1 MLMSVVQIHLSP
13 PNSKP
18 TVLQLWAFW
27 FVRWPGALVQ
37 VLVCARP
44 LALRYGQAMNNQSWM
59 HGLKLGARQ
68 LWRDLRA
75 GELRLL
81 MLSVSLAVAALTA
94 VGFLADRMQSGLWRD
109 ARQLL
114 GGDAVVV
121 SDQATPPDFVQQARQ
136 WGLQTNTNVSFP
148 TMARAIASAGLDMAP
163 SSGGIVLA
171 PPPSRLVALKAVEPG
186 YPLRGRL
193 ELAGQPS
200 AAVTGIPPVGE
211 VWVDAALLEALNLQ
225 TGQMLGLGER
235 SLRIGATIKR
245 EPDRGAGFMNFAPRV
260 MMNVADL
267 ASTGL
272 VQPASRVTWR
282 MAVAGDAAAL
292 GRFLPWAQ
300 AEADKPEVRGVKI
313 ESLDSGRPEMRQ
325 TLDRASQFLNLV
337 ALLAAL
343 LCAVAVAL
351 AARSFAERQLDAC
364 ALLRVLGQ
372 SQRTLTLSYGVEF
385 LGAGLVAS
393 VLGVLVGYGV
403 HLGFVHLLAG
413 LVDANLP
420 GATWQ
425 PALMGLAMG
434 LTLLV
439 AFGLPPVLQ
448 LAKVPPLRVIRRDLG
463 GLQVRSGL
471 VLVMGLLGFAA
482 TLLMVSRNLTLGL
495 ITVGGFALALLVFA
509 GLAAAALSLL
519 RRAVPDE
526 AAPRWLR
533 LATRQVAARP
543 VFAVVQVSALSVGLL
558 ALALLVLL
566 RTDLIA
572 SWRQATP
579 VNAPDRFVINVQPEQ
594 AADFLQH
601 LQKAG
606 VQSPDWFP
614 MIRGRL
620 VAINGR
626 AVGPQD
632 IEGDRGKRLIDREIN
647 LSHTAQLPMHNPLVA
662 GQWQAEEADGV
673 SVEQGIAEALG
684 LKLGDRLGFDMAGQT
699 HEARITSL
707 RKVDWASMRAN
718 FFMLFP
724 VSKMP
729 DLPLTYMAA
738 FRSPEGVPG
747 FENALV
753 NAFPNITSVDMR
765 STLAQVQ
772 RVMDQVIRAVEFL
785 FAFTLAAGL
794 MVLLA
799 AVGASRQARERE
811 YAIMRA
817 LGAGRSLLAR
827 VQRTELLGI
836 GWLAGFMSSA
846 MALVVGWAL
855 ARYAFEFT
863 WQPPL
868 WAPLAGGLA
877 GALLA
882 WGAGSLS
889 LAGVLRQPV
898 VQTLRQAAQ

>member
-1 MLMSVVQIHLSP
+1 
-13 PNSKP
+13 
-18 TVLQLWAFW
+18 
-27 FVRWPGALVQ
+27 
-37 VLVCARP
+37 
-44 LALRYGQAMNNQSWM
+44 MNKQGWM
-59 HGLKLGARQ
+59 HGLRLGGRN

-81 MLSVSLAVAALTA
+81 MLSVALAVAALTA

-121 SDQATPPDFVQQARQ
+121 SDQSTPAAFVQKAQSL
-136 WGLQTNTNVSFP
+136 GLQTNTNVSFP
-148 TMARAIASAGLDMAP
+148 TMARAMAEQ
-163 SSGGIVLA
+163 GGA
-171 PPPSRLVALKAVEPG
+171 SRLVALKSVEPG
-186 YPLRGRL
+186 YPLRGKL
-193 ELAGQPS
+193 LVASGVGQP
-200 AAVTGIPPVGE
+200 AATGVQPAIPPVGE
-211 VWVDAALLEALNLQ
+211 VWVDPALLDNLGLK

-235 SLRIGATIKR
+235 SFQITAIIER
-245 EPDRGAGFMNFAPRV
+245 EPDRGAGFMTFAPRV
-260 MMNVADL
+260 MMNAADL

-272 VQPASRVTWR
+272 VQPASRITWR
-282 MAVAGDAAAL
+282 MAVAGDAAAAE
-292 GRFLPWAQ
+292 RFVQWAR
-300 AEADKPEVRGVKI
+300 PEVELAHVRGVQI

-372 SQRTLTLSYGVEF
+372 SQRTLTLSYGLEF
-385 LGAGLVAS
+385 LGAGLLAS
-393 VLGVLVGYGV
+393 ALGVLTGYAV
-403 HLGFVHLLAG
+403 HLGFVVLLAG
-413 LVDANLP
+413 LVDAQLP
-420 GATWQ
+420 AATIQ
-425 PALMGLAMG
+425 PALMGMAMG

-448 LAKVPPLRVIRRDLG
+448 LAQVPPLRVIRRDLG
-463 GLQVRSGL
+463 SVQVRSWL
-471 VLVMGLLGFAA
+471 VLVMGLVGFAL
-482 TLLMVSRNLTLGL
+482 TLLMVSRSLTLGL
-495 ITVGGFALALLVFA
+495 ITVGGFAVALLVFA
-509 GLAAAALSLL
+509 GLAAAALWLL
-519 RRAVPDE
+519 RRAVPGE
-526 AAPRWLR
+526 KSPSWLR

-579 VNAPDRFVINVQPEQ
+579 ANAPDRFVINVQPEQ
-594 AADFLQH
+594 ATDFLAS
-601 LQKAG
+601 LNKAG

-626 AVGPQD
+626 EVSPADFEV
-632 IEGDRGKRLIDREIN
+632 DRAKRLIDREIN
-647 LSHTAQLPMHNPLVA
+647 LSHSATLPAHNPLTA
-662 GQWQAEEADGV
+662 GRWVPEEADGV
-673 SVEQGIAEALG
+673 SVEQGIADTLG
-684 LKLGDRLGFDMAGQT
+684 LKLGDQLRFDIAGQSR
-699 HEARITSL
+699 EARVTSL
-707 RKVDWASMRAN
+707 RKVDWTSMRAN
-718 FFMLFP
+718 FFMMFP
-724 VSKMP
+724 VSQMP
-729 DLPLTYMAA
+729 DLPMTYMAA
-738 FRSPEGVPG
+738 FRSPQGLAG
-747 FENALV
+747 FDNDLV
-753 NAFPNITSVDMR
+753 NQFPNITSVDMR

-772 RVMDQVIRAVEFL
+772 RVMDQVIRAVEYL

-817 LGAGRSLLAR
+817 LGAGRALLAQ
-827 VQRTELLGI
+827 VQRTELVGL
-836 GWLAGFMSSA
+836 GWLAGFMASS
-846 MALVVGWAL
+846 MALLVGWAL
-855 ARYAFEFT
+855 ARFAFEFA

-868 WAPLAGGLA
+868 WAPLAGGAL

-882 WGAGSLS
+882 WAAGSLS
-889 LAGVLRQPV
+889 LSGVLRQPV
-898 VQTLRQAAQ
+898 MQTLRQAAE

>member
-1 MLMSVVQIHLSP
+1 
-13 PNSKP
+13 
-18 TVLQLWAFW
+18 
-27 FVRWPGALVQ
+27 
-37 VLVCARP
+37 
-44 LALRYGQAMNNQSWM
+44 MNKQGWM
-59 HGLKLGARQ
+59 HGLRLGARN

-81 MLSVSLAVAALTA
+81 MVSVALAVAALTA

-121 SDQATPPDFVQQARQ
+121 SDQSTPAAFVQKAQSL
-136 WGLQTNTNVSFP
+136 GLQTNTNVSFP
-148 TMARAIASAGLDMAP
+148 TMARAMAEQ
-163 SSGGIVLA
+163 GGA
-171 PPPSRLVALKAVEPG
+171 SRLVALKSVEPG
-186 YPLRGRL
+186 YPLRGKL
-193 ELAGQPS
+193 LVVPDVGQPAATGVQS
-200 AAVTGIPPVGE
+200 AIPPVGE
-211 VWVDAALLEALNLQ
+211 VWVDPALLDNLGLK

-235 SLRIGATIKR
+235 SFRISAVIER
-245 EPDRGAGFMNFAPRV
+245 EPDRGAGFMTFAPRV
-260 MMNVADL
+260 MMNAADL

-272 VQPASRVTWR
+272 VQPASRITWR
-282 MAVAGDAAAL
+282 MAVAGDAAAAE
-292 GRFLPWAQ
+292 RFVQWAR
-300 AEADKPEVRGVKI
+300 PEVELAHVRGVQI

-372 SQRTLTLSYGVEF
+372 SQRTLTLSYGLEF
-385 LGAGLVAS
+385 LGAGLLAS
-393 VLGVLVGYGV
+393 AVGVLTGYAV
-403 HLGFVHLLAG
+403 HLGFVVLLAG
-413 LVDANLP
+413 LVDAQLP
-420 GATWQ
+420 AATLQ
-425 PALMGLAMG
+425 PALMGMAMG

-448 LAKVPPLRVIRRDLG
+448 LAQVPPLRVIRRDLG
-463 GLQVRSGL
+463 SVQVRSWL
-471 VLVMGLLGFAA
+471 VLVMGLVGFAL

-495 ITVGGFALALLVFA
+495 ITVGGFAVALLVFA
-509 GLAAAALSLL
+509 GLAAVALWLL
-519 RRAVPDE
+519 RRAIPGE
-526 AAPRWLR
+526 KSPSWLR

-579 VNAPDRFVINVQPEQ
+579 ANAPDRFVINVQPEQ
-594 AADFLQH
+594 ATDFLAS
-601 LQKAG
+601 LNKAG

-626 AVGPQD
+626 EVSPTD
-632 IEGDRGKRLIDREIN
+632 FEVDRAKRLIDREIN
-647 LSHTAQLPMHNPLVA
+647 LSHSATLPAHNPLTA
-662 GQWQAEEADGV
+662 GRWVPEEADGV
-673 SVEQGIAEALG
+673 SVEQGIADTLG
-684 LKLGDRLGFDMAGQT
+684 LKLGDQLRFDIAGQSR
-699 HEARITSL
+699 EARVTSL
-707 RKVDWASMRAN
+707 RKVDWTSMRAN
-718 FFMLFP
+718 FFMMFP
-724 VSKMP
+724 VSQMP
-729 DLPLTYMAA
+729 DLPMTYMAA
-738 FRSPEGVPG
+738 FRSPQGLAG
-747 FENALV
+747 FDNALV
-753 NAFPNITSVDMR
+753 NQFPNITSVDMR

-772 RVMDQVIRAVEFL
+772 RVMDQVIRAVEYL

-817 LGAGRSLLAR
+817 LGAGRALLAQ
-827 VQRTELLGI
+827 VQRTELLGL
-836 GWLAGFMSSA
+836 GWLAGFMASS

-855 ARYAFEFT
+855 ARFAFEFA

-868 WAPLAGGLA
+868 WAPLAGGAL

-882 WGAGSLS
+882 WTAGSLS
-889 LAGVLRQPV
+889 LSGVLRQPV
-898 VQTLRQAAQ
+898 MQTLRQAGE

>member
-1 MLMSVVQIHLSP
+1 
-13 PNSKP
+13 
-18 TVLQLWAFW
+18 
-27 FVRWPGALVQ
+27 
-37 VLVCARP
+37 
-44 LALRYGQAMNNQSWM
+44 MNNQSWM

-81 MLSVSLAVAALTA
+81 MVSVALAVAALTA

-121 SDQATPPDFVQQARQ
+121 SDQRTPEAFAQKAREA
-136 WGLQTNTNVSFP
+136 GLQSNTNVSFP
-148 TMARAIASAGLDMAP
+148 TMARAMSAPDAASPTDSPAATSP
-163 SSGGIVLA
+163 A
-171 PPPSRLVALKAVEPG
+171 TPPATRLVALKAVEPG

-193 ELAGQPS
+193 EIAGQS
-200 AAVTGIPPVGE
+200 ATSIPPEGE
-211 VWVDAALLEALNLQ
+211 VWVDAALLDALNVQ
-225 TGQMLGLGER
+225 VGQMLGLGER
-235 SLRIGATIKR
+235 SLRIGATITR
-245 EPDRGAGFMNFAPRV
+245 EPDRGAGFMGFAPRV
-260 MMNVADL
+260 MINMADL

-272 VQPASRVTWR
+272 VQPASRVSWR
-282 MAVAGDAAAL
+282 MAVAGSDEAV

-300 AEADKPEVRGVKI
+300 AEADKPEVRGVKV

-372 SQRTLTLSYGVEF
+372 SQRTLTLSYGLEF

-393 VLGVLVGYGV
+393 VLGVLAGYGV
-403 HLGFVHLLAG
+403 HLGFVQLLAG

-420 GATWQ
+420 GATLQ

-448 LAKVPPLRVIRRDLG
+448 LAQVPPLRVIRRDLG
-463 GLQVRSGL
+463 SVQVRSGL
-471 VLVMGLLGFAA
+471 VLVMGLLGFAV
-482 TLLMVSRNLTLGL
+482 TLLMVSRSLTLGL
-495 ITVGGFALALLVFA
+495 ITVGGFAVALLVFA
-509 GLAAAALSLL
+509 GLAAAALFLL

-526 AAPRWLR
+526 SAPRWLR

-594 AADFLQH
+594 AQDFLAH
-601 LQKAG
+601 LNQAG

-626 AVGPQD
+626 AIGPD
-632 IEGDRGKRLIDREIN
+632 DLEADRGKRLLDREIN
-647 LSHTAQLPMHNPLVA
+647 LSHSAVLPDHNPLVA
-662 GQWQAEEADGV
+662 GRWLAEEADGV
-673 SVEQGIAEALG
+673 SVEEGIAEALG
-684 LKLGDRLGFDMAGQT
+684 LKLGDRLGFDIAGQP
-699 HEARITSL
+699 HEARVTSL

-724 VSKMP
+724 VSQMP
-729 DLPLTYMAA
+729 ELPMTYMAA
-738 FRSPEGVPG
+738 FRSPQGVPG
-747 FENALV
+747 FENAMV

-817 LGAGRSLLAR
+817 LGAGRSLLAQ

-836 GWLAGFMSSA
+836 GWLAGFMASA

-855 ARYAFEFT
+855 ARYAFEFA

>member
-1 MLMSVVQIHLSP
+1 
-13 PNSKP
+13 
-18 TVLQLWAFW
+18 
-27 FVRWPGALVQ
+27 
-37 VLVCARP
+37 
-44 LALRYGQAMNNQSWM
+44 M
-59 HGLKLGARQ
+59 HGLRLGGRN

-121 SDQATPPDFVQQARQ
+121 SDQNTPAAFVQQAHSL
-136 WGLQTNTNVSFP
+136 GLQTNTNVSFP
-148 TMARAIASAGLDMAP
+148 TMARAMAEQ
-163 SSGGIVLA
+163 GGA
-171 PPPSRLVALKAVEPG
+171 SRLVALKAVEPG
-186 YPLRGRL
+186 YPLRGQL
-193 ELAGQPS
+193 LLAKSAAKPS
-200 AAVTGIPPVGE
+200 AIPPAGE
-211 VWVDAALLEALNLQ
+211 VWVDPALLDNLQLQ
-225 TGQMLGLGER
+225 TGQWLALGDR
-235 SLRIGATIKR
+235 RFRISAVIER
-245 EPDRGAGFMNFAPRV
+245 EPDRGAGFMTFAPRV
-260 MMNVADL
+260 MMNAADL

-282 MAVAGDAAAL
+282 MAVAGDAAAAE
-292 GRFLPWAQ
+292 RFVQWA
-300 AEADKPEVRGVKI
+300 KPEVERSHVRGVQI

-372 SQRTLTLSYGVEF
+372 SQRTLTLSYGLEF
-385 LGAGLVAS
+385 LGAGLLAS
-393 VLGVLVGYGV
+393 AVGVLAGYAV
-403 HLGFVHLLAG
+403 HLGFVVLLAG
-413 LVDANLP
+413 LVDAQLP
-420 GATWQ
+420 AATAQ
-425 PALMGLAMG
+425 PALMGMAMG

-448 LAKVPPLRVIRRDLG
+448 LAQVPPLRVIRRDLG

-471 VLVMGLLGFAA
+471 VLFMGLVGFAL

-495 ITVGGFALALLVFA
+495 ITVGGFAFALLVFA
-509 GLAAAALSLL
+509 GLAAAALWLL
-519 RRAVPDE
+519 RRTVPGE
-526 AAPRWLR
+526 QAPRWLR

-579 VNAPDRFVINVQPEQ
+579 ANAPDRFVINVQPEQ
-594 AADFLQH
+594 ASDFLAS
-601 LQKAG
+601 LNKAG

-626 AVGPQD
+626 EVGPND
-632 IEGDRGKRLIDREIN
+632 FEADRAKRLIDREIN
-647 LSHTAQLPMHNPLVA
+647 LSHSATLPAHNPLTA
-662 GQWQAEEADGV
+662 GQWVPEEADGV
-673 SVEQGIAEALG
+673 SVEQGIADTLG
-684 LKLGDRLGFDMAGQT
+684 LKLGDQLRFDIAGQPR
-699 HEARITSL
+699 EARITSL
-707 RKVDWASMRAN
+707 RKVDWTSMRAN
-718 FFMLFP
+718 FFMMFP
-724 VSKMP
+724 VSQMP
-729 DLPLTYMAA
+729 DLPMTYMAA
-738 FRSPEGVPG
+738 FRSPASAAG
-747 FENALV
+747 FDNALV
-753 NAFPNITSVDMR
+753 NQFPNITSVDMR

-772 RVMDQVIRAVEFL
+772 RVMDQVIRAVEYL

-817 LGAGRSLLAR
+817 LGAGRSLLAQ
-827 VQRTELLGI
+827 VQRTELLGL
-836 GWLAGFMSSA
+836 GWLAGFMASS

-855 ARYAFEFT
+855 ARFAFEFA

-868 WAPLAGGLA
+868 WAPLAGGAL

-882 WGAGSLS
+882 WTAGSLS
-889 LAGVLRQPV
+889 LSGVLRQPV
-898 VQTLRQAAQ
+898 MQTLRQAAE

>member
-1 MLMSVVQIHLSP
+1 
-13 PNSKP
+13 
-18 TVLQLWAFW
+18 
-27 FVRWPGALVQ
+27 
-37 VLVCARP
+37 
-44 LALRYGQAMNNQSWM
+44 MNQQGWM
-59 HGLKLGARQ
+59 HGLRLGGRN

-81 MLSVSLAVAALTA
+81 MISVSLAVAALTA
-94 VGFLADRMQSGLWRD
+94 VGFLADRMQTGLWRD

-121 SDQATPPDFVQQARQ
+121 SDQNTPPNLVQQARQ
-136 WGLQTNTNVSFP
+136 MGLQTNTNITFP
-148 TMARAIASAGLDMAP
+148 TMARAMSEQ
-163 SSGGIVLA
+163 GGA
-171 PPPSRLVALKAVEPG
+171 SRLVALKAVEPG
-186 YPLRGRL
+186 YPLRGQL
-193 ELAGQPS
+193 QVVPQP
-200 AAVTGIPPVGE
+200 AAASIPPSGQ
-211 VWVDAALLEALNLQ
+211 VWVDPALLDNLKLQ
-225 TGQMLGLGER
+225 AGQMLGLGDR
-235 SLRIGATIKR
+235 SFRITATIER
-245 EPDRGAGFMNFAPRV
+245 EPDRGAGFMTFAPRV
-260 MMNVADL
+260 MINAADL
-267 ASTGL
+267 PSTGL

-282 MAVAGDAAAL
+282 MAVAGDTAAAE
-292 GRFLPWAQ
+292 RFVQWA
-300 AEADKPEVRGVKI
+300 KPEVEQSHVRGVQI

-325 TLDRASQFLNLV
+325 TLDRAAQFLNLV

-372 SQRTLTLSYGVEF
+372 SQRTLTLSYGLEF
-385 LGAGLVAS
+385 LGASLLAS
-393 VLGVLVGYGV
+393 AVGVLAGYAV
-403 HLGFVHLLAG
+403 HLGFVVLLAG
-413 LVDANLP
+413 LVDAQLP
-420 GATWQ
+420 AATMQ
-425 PALMGLAMG
+425 PALMGMAMG

-448 LAKVPPLRVIRRDLG
+448 LAQVPPLRVIRRDLG

-471 VLVMGLLGFAA
+471 VLAMGLVGFAL

-495 ITVGGFALALLVFA
+495 ITVGGFAVALLVFA
-509 GLAAAALSLL
+509 GLAAAALWLL
-519 RRAVPDE
+519 RRTVPGE
-526 AAPRWLR
+526 QAPRWLR

-579 VNAPDRFVINVQPEQ
+579 AHAPDRFVINVQPEQ
-594 AADFLQH
+594 ATDFLAS
-601 LQKAG
+601 LNKAG

-626 AVGPQD
+626 EVGPTD
-632 IEGDRGKRLIDREIN
+632 FEADRAKRLIDREIN
-647 LSHTAQLPMHNPLVA
+647 LSHSATLPAHNPLTA
-662 GQWQAEEADGV
+662 GRWVPEEADGL
-673 SVEQGIAEALG
+673 SVEQGIADTLG
-684 LKLGDRLGFDMAGQT
+684 LKLGDQLRFDIAGQPR
-699 HEARITSL
+699 EARITSL
-707 RKVDWASMRAN
+707 RKVDWTSMRAN
-718 FFMLFP
+718 FFMMFP
-724 VSKMP
+724 VSQMP
-729 DLPLTYMAA
+729 DLPMTYMAA
-738 FRSPEGVPG
+738 FRSPQSAAG
-747 FENALV
+747 FDNALV
-753 NAFPNITSVDMR
+753 NQFPNITSVDMR

-772 RVMDQVIRAVEFL
+772 RVMDQVIRAVEYL

-817 LGAGRSLLAR
+817 LGAGRALLAQ
-827 VQRTELLGI
+827 VQRTELLGL
-836 GWLAGFMSSA
+836 GWLAGFMASS
-846 MALVVGWAL
+846 MALAVGWAL
-855 ARYAFEFT
+855 ARYAFEFA

-868 WAPLAGGLA
+868 WAPLAGGAL

-882 WGAGSLS
+882 WAAGSLS
-889 LAGVLRQPV
+889 LSGVLRQPV
-898 VQTLRQAAQ
+898 MQTLRQAAE

>member
-1 MLMSVVQIHLSP
+1 
-13 PNSKP
+13 
-18 TVLQLWAFW
+18 
-27 FVRWPGALVQ
+27 
-37 VLVCARP
+37 
-44 LALRYGQAMNNQSWM
+44 M

-81 MLSVSLAVAALTA
+81 MVSVALAVAALTA

-121 SDQATPPDFVQQARQ
+121 SDQRTPAAFAQKAQEA
-136 WGLQTNTNVSFP
+136 GLQSNTNVSFP
-148 TMARAIASAGLDMAP
+148 TMARAMATAGEQVAASAAA
-163 SSGGIVLA
+163 SASGIGTLI
-171 PPPSRLVALKAVEPG
+171 PPATRLVALKAVEPG

-193 ELAGQPS
+193 EISGQS
-200 AAVTGIPPVGE
+200 AASIPPLGE
-211 VWVDAALLEALNLQ
+211 VWVDAALLEALNVQ
-225 TGQMLGLGER
+225 VGQMLGLGER
-235 SLRIGATIKR
+235 SLRIGATITR
-245 EPDRGAGFMNFAPRV
+245 EPDRGAGFMGFAPRV
-260 MMNVADL
+260 MMNMADL

-272 VQPASRVTWR
+272 VQPASRVSWR
-282 MAVAGDAAAL
+282 MAVAGSDAAV
-292 GRFLPWAQ
+292 GQFLPWAQ
-300 AEADKPEVRGVKI
+300 AEADKPDVRGVKV

-372 SQRTLTLSYGVEF
+372 SQRTLTLSYGMEF

-393 VLGVLVGYGV
+393 VLGVLAGYGV
-403 HLGFVHLLAG
+403 HLGFVQLLAG

-420 GATWQ
+420 AATPK

-463 GLQVRSGL
+463 SVQVRSGL
-471 VLVMGLLGFAA
+471 VLIMGLLGFAV

-495 ITVGGFALALLVFA
+495 ITVGGFAVALLVFA
-509 GLAAAALSLL
+509 ALAAAALFLL
-519 RRAVPDE
+519 RRVVPDE
-526 AAPRWLR
+526 SAPRWLR

-594 AADFLQH
+594 AQDFLAH
-601 LQKAG
+601 LKTAG

-626 AVGPQD
+626 VIGPD
-632 IEGDRGKRLIDREIN
+632 DLIADRGKRLLDREIN
-647 LSHTAQLPMHNPLVA
+647 LSHSAVLPGHNPLVA
-662 GQWQAEEADGV
+662 GRWMAEEADGV
-673 SVEQGIAEALG
+673 SVEVDIAEALG
-684 LKLGDRLGFDMAGQT
+684 LKLGDRLGFDIAGQP
-699 HEARITSL
+699 HEARVTSI

-724 VSKMP
+724 VSQMP
-729 DLPLTYMAA
+729 DLPMTYMAA
-738 FRSPEGVPG
+738 FRSPEGAPG
-747 FENALV
+747 FENAMV

-817 LGAGRSLLAR
+817 LGAGRNLLAQ

-855 ARYAFEFT
+855 ARYAFEFA

>member
-1 MLMSVVQIHLSP
+1 
-13 PNSKP
+13 
-18 TVLQLWAFW
+18 
-27 FVRWPGALVQ
+27 
-37 VLVCARP
+37 
-44 LALRYGQAMNNQSWM
+44 MNQQGWM
-59 HGLKLGARQ
+59 HGLRLGGRN

-81 MLSVSLAVAALTA
+81 MISVSLAVAALTA
-94 VGFLADRMQSGLWRD
+94 VGFLADRMQTGLWRD

-121 SDQATPPDFVQQARQ
+121 SDQNTPPNFVQQARQ
-136 WGLQTNTNVSFP
+136 MGLQTNTNITFP
-148 TMARAIASAGLDMAP
+148 TMARAMSEQ
-163 SSGGIVLA
+163 GGA
-171 PPPSRLVALKAVEPG
+171 SRLVALKAVEPG
-186 YPLRGRL
+186 YPLRGQL
-193 ELAGQPS
+193 QVVPQP
-200 AAVTGIPPVGE
+200 AAASIPPSGQ
-211 VWVDAALLEALNLQ
+211 VWVDPALLDNLNLQ
-225 TGQMLGLGER
+225 AGQMLGLGDR
-235 SLRIGATIKR
+235 SFRITATIER
-245 EPDRGAGFMNFAPRV
+245 EPDRGAGFMTFAPRV
-260 MMNVADL
+260 MINAADL
-267 ASTGL
+267 PSTGL

-282 MAVAGDAAAL
+282 MAVAGDTAAAE
-292 GRFLPWAQ
+292 RFVQWA
-300 AEADKPEVRGVKI
+300 KPEVEQSHVRGVQI

-325 TLDRASQFLNLV
+325 TLDRAAQFLNLV

-372 SQRTLTLSYGVEF
+372 SQRTLTLSYGLEF
-385 LGAGLVAS
+385 LGAGLLASAVGVA
-393 VLGVLVGYGV
+393 VGYGV
-403 HLGFVHLLAG
+403 HLGFVLLLAG
-413 LVDANLP
+413 LIDAQLP
-420 GATWQ
+420 PATLQ
-425 PALMGLAMG
+425 PALMGLGMG

-463 GLQVRSGL
+463 SVQVRSWL
-471 VLVMGLLGFAA
+471 VLVMGLLGFAL

-495 ITVGGFALALLVFA
+495 ITVGGFAFALLVFA
-509 GLAAAALSLL
+509 GLAAAALWLL
-519 RRAVPDE
+519 RRTVPGE
-526 AAPRWLR
+526 QAPRWLR

-579 VNAPDRFVINVQPEQ
+579 ANAPDRFVINVQPEQ
-594 AADFLQH
+594 ATDFLAS
-601 LQKAG
+601 LNKAG

-626 AVGPQD
+626 EVGPTD
-632 IEGDRGKRLIDREIN
+632 FEADRAKRLIDREIN
-647 LSHTAQLPMHNPLVA
+647 LSHSSTLPTHNPLTA
-662 GQWQAEEADGV
+662 GRWVPEEADGL
-673 SVEQGIAEALG
+673 SVEQRIADTLG
-684 LKLGDRLGFDMAGQT
+684 LKLGDQLRFDIAGQT
-699 HEARITSL
+699 REARITSL
-707 RKVDWASMRAN
+707 RKVDWTSMRAN
-718 FFMLFP
+718 FFMMFP
-724 VSKMP
+724 VSQMP
-729 DLPLTYMAA
+729 DLPMTYMAA
-738 FRSPEGVPG
+738 FRSPQSAAG
-747 FENALV
+747 FDNALV
-753 NAFPNITSVDMR
+753 NQFPNITSVDMR

-772 RVMDQVIRAVEFL
+772 RVMDQVIRAVEYL

-817 LGAGRSLLAR
+817 LGAGRALLAQ
-827 VQRTELLGI
+827 VQRTELLGL
-836 GWLAGFMSSA
+836 GWLAGFMASS
-846 MALVVGWAL
+846 MALAVGWAL
-855 ARYAFEFT
+855 ARYAFEFS

-868 WAPLAGGLA
+868 WAPLAGGAL

-882 WGAGSLS
+882 WAAGSLS
-889 LAGVLRQPV
+889 LSGVLRQPV
-898 VQTLRQAAQ
+898 MQTLRQAAE

>member
-1 MLMSVVQIHLSP
+1 
-13 PNSKP
+13 
-18 TVLQLWAFW
+18 
-27 FVRWPGALVQ
+27 
-37 VLVCARP
+37 
-44 LALRYGQAMNNQSWM
+44 MNQQGWM
-59 HGLKLGARQ
+59 HGLRLGGRN

-81 MLSVSLAVAALTA
+81 MISVSLAVAALTA
-94 VGFLADRMQSGLWRD
+94 VGFLADRMQTGLWRD

-121 SDQATPPDFVQQARQ
+121 SDQNTPPNFVQQARQ
-136 WGLQTNTNVSFP
+136 MGLQTNTNITFP
-148 TMARAIASAGLDMAP
+148 TMARAMSEQ
-163 SSGGIVLA
+163 GGA
-171 PPPSRLVALKAVEPG
+171 SRLVALKAVEPG
-186 YPLRGRL
+186 YPLRGQL
-193 ELAGQPS
+193 QVSPQP
-200 AAVTGIPPVGE
+200 AAASIPPSGQ
-211 VWVDAALLEALNLQ
+211 VWVDPALLDNLKLQ
-225 TGQMLGLGER
+225 AGQMLGLGDR
-235 SLRIGATIKR
+235 SFRITATIER
-245 EPDRGAGFMNFAPRV
+245 EPDRGAGFMTFAPRV
-260 MMNVADL
+260 MINAADL
-267 ASTGL
+267 PSTGL

-282 MAVAGDAAAL
+282 MAVAGDTAAAE
-292 GRFLPWAQ
+292 RFVQWA
-300 AEADKPEVRGVKI
+300 KPEVEQSHVRGVQI

-325 TLDRASQFLNLV
+325 TLDRAAQFLNLV

-372 SQRTLTLSYGVEF
+372 SQRTLTLSYGLEF
-385 LGAGLVAS
+385 LGAGLLASAVGVA
-393 VLGVLVGYGV
+393 VGYGV
-403 HLGFVHLLAG
+403 HLGFVLLLAG
-413 LVDANLP
+413 LIDAQLP
-420 GATWQ
+420 PATLQ
-425 PALMGLAMG
+425 PALMGLGMG

-471 VLVMGLLGFAA
+471 VLAMGLVGFAL

-495 ITVGGFALALLVFA
+495 ITVGGFAVALLVFA
-509 GLAAAALSLL
+509 GLAAAALWLL
-519 RRAVPDE
+519 RRTVPGE
-526 AAPRWLR
+526 QAPGWLR

-579 VNAPDRFVINVQPEQ
+579 ANAPDRFVINVQPEQ
-594 AADFLQH
+594 ATDFLAS
-601 LQKAG
+601 LNKAG

-626 AVGPQD
+626 EVGPTD
-632 IEGDRGKRLIDREIN
+632 FEADRAKRLIDREIN
-647 LSHTAQLPMHNPLVA
+647 LSHSATLPAHNPLTA
-662 GQWQAEEADGV
+662 GRWVPEEADGV
-673 SVEQGIAEALG
+673 SVEQGIADTLG
-684 LKLGDRLGFDMAGQT
+684 LKLGDQLRFDIAGQPR
-699 HEARITSL
+699 EARITSL
-707 RKVDWASMRAN
+707 RKVDWTSMRAN
-718 FFMLFP
+718 FFMMFP
-724 VSKMP
+724 VSQMP
-729 DLPLTYMAA
+729 DLPMTYMAA
-738 FRSPEGVPG
+738 FRSPQSAAG
-747 FENALV
+747 FDNALV
-753 NAFPNITSVDMR
+753 NQFPNITSVDMR

-772 RVMDQVIRAVEFL
+772 RVMDQVIRAVEYL

-817 LGAGRSLLAR
+817 LGAGRALLAQ
-827 VQRTELLGI
+827 VQRTELLGL
-836 GWLAGFMSSA
+836 GWLAGFMASS
-846 MALVVGWAL
+846 MALAVGWAL
-855 ARYAFEFT
+855 ARYAFEFA

-868 WAPLAGGLA
+868 WAPLAGGAL

-882 WGAGSLS
+882 WAAGSLS
-889 LAGVLRQPV
+889 LSGVLRQPV
-898 VQTLRQAAQ
+898 MQTLRQAAE